1 MHFRNPQ
8 CKNIPFRTLQTT
20 KGSSPSLATIR
31 PAVTFNFGLKKWL
44 NDKLPRNRSSTKD
57 GRRLLTERAKNGSV
71 RNLENICPAQSA
83 KRPHCRKWSATKQSP
98 RVCLGGD
105 GTSQGYSGTEPS
117 QCALWQ
123 IVASPGTKR
132 GNKSRGPAVST
143 SKEPRGSLLFSRLAP
158 AKTALPLRSHA
169 CLVEERTLQKEK
181 ERTHSRFYAVKGQAK
196 GQAVNMKTG
205 TQAAFCFPIQ
215 RSASPYA
222 TPPDS
227 KLLPT

>member
-117 QCALWQ
+117 N
-123 IVASPGTKR
+123 V
-132 GNKSRGPAVST
+132 
-143 SKEPRGSLLFSRLAP
+143 LF
-158 AKTALPLRSHA
+158 
-169 CLVEERTLQKEK
+169 
-181 ERTHSRFYAVKGQAK
+181 G
-196 GQAVNMKTG
+196 
-205 TQAAFCFPIQ
+205 
-215 RSASPYA
+215 
-222 TPPDS
+222 
-227 KLLPT
+227 KLLQAQALKGETKAADQL